1 MNEKE
6 KKAIE
11 KLKERVKIDR
21 QLRDKVESDF
31 DKFCEDE
38 CIAIDTVLN
47 LIDKQNKELNKLKS
61 KNKELLRK
69 LRNRVKENNKLIKY
83 SNYKKEFST
92 LNKQIDKQNK
102 VIDEKEQE
110 IEYLNCIIESDK
122 DNYINK
128 DTIKEKI
135 EEIENMYNKLSK
147 NPKEHLHSR
156 TEYKI
161 VIGELQSLLER
172 S

>member
-6 KKAIE
+6 KKQIKDFEYWVNTNNE
-11 KLKERVKIDR
+11 KGVCSIPDYICNR
-21 QLRDKVESDF
+21 
-31 DKFCEDE
+31 
-38 CIAIDTVLN
+38 VLN

-102 VIDEKEQE
+102 VIEEMSTTIIKERRYRNIDEHPEW
-110 IEYLNCIIESDK
+110 IENTKRFFFKKVENDERREKFLRKVEEDDK
-122 DNYINK
+122 D
-128 DTIKEKI
+128 
-135 EEIENMYNKLSK
+135 
-147 NPKEHLHSR
+147 
-156 TEYKI
+156 
-161 VIGELQSLLER
+161 
-172 S
+172 